1 MSDLIFQFRF
11 NGATKDIPCQFDEIV
26 NEPLSKFAKFEK
38 KNLQDFAFYYKY
50 SLIKDSEYKIRIND

>member
-38 KNLQDFAFYYKY
+38 KNLQDFAF
-50 SLIKDSEYKIRIND
+50 